1 MSLISKGINYIFK
14 APKVV
19 KTATG
24 GIAKSTCSIFPNVGI
39 QQHIQAVTSG
49 TSQAVSQVTRP
60 GLEEIV
66 VKARIMEKGGIITH
80 DGARISYPGAVQAL
94 YPDAPHVVVRGKVFY
109 YKDKIGPNG
118 CAVRHEVTRLSN
130 GDIEIKFF
138 DKNNEWVDSVETIK
152 YNPKTKPITD
162 KNEIAKIMLEEAGKT
177 PPKPATILPEI
188 TEPHFQ
194 GFKKP
199 KGTSSCARIT
209 ATDGTSTVTFRDKDG
224 NLLREI
230 KCDKSGYPVEYTNYE
245 RSFENINGYIS
256 YGPNGETLPIPG
268 RCQYDEVVRK
278 STYRINDSEVL
289 STTQIREVTPHNHAY
304 TGKPIITTVD
314 RRGRFEEVTIKCG
327 DKKINE
333 FFFTPGA
340 TSKVRL
346 VADNAKGLTKEEI
359 KLIQS
364 DPYLSS
370 RYYNDGVEFIESI
383 KPTIFGEEGI
393 RNPEFTRFTFE
404 PPVKKGEGGCYYPK
418 PIGWGKT
425 ERLGGRIN
433 VIPANVNSTNK
444 AHTVNVVAHETRHGH
459 QFDIMEDG
467 INGKLV
473 GEEKKFADELQDAC
487 DNYVDPEVD
496 HDGYWKNKMEVDAR
510 QAGEKA
516 KQTFDQH
523 GEIQRKIFTA

>member
-1 MSLISKGINYIFK
+1 MSLTTKSIDFAITKAPQVINTTTGAISKAVG
-14 APKVV
+14 
-19 KTATG
+19 
-24 GIAKSTCSIFPNVGI
+24 SIFTSTPSRT
-39 QQHIQAVTSG
+39 AVQSATSSA
-49 TSQAVSQVTRP
+49 SQAASQVTRH

-66 VKARIMEKGGIITH
+66 VEARLMDKGGMITH
-80 DGARISYPGAVQAL
+80 EGARISHPAPVSAM
-94 YPDAPHVVVRGKVFY
+94 YPDAPHVVVGGKVFY
-109 YKDKIGPNG
+109 YVDKLGINRS
-118 CAVRHEVTRLSN
+118 AVRHEITRLPN
-130 GDIEIKFF
+130 GDIKIKFF
-138 DKNNEWVDSVETIK
+138 DKTGAYTVETIK
-152 YNPKTKPITD
+152 YDPKTRPITD
-162 KNEIAKIMLEEAGKT
+162 KNEIAKLLEEARN
-177 PPKPATILPEI
+177 KPQKPVEVLPEI

-199 KGTSSCARIT
+199 KGATSCARIT
-209 ATDGTSTVTFRDKDG
+209 ASDGTSTVTFRDKDG

-256 YGPNGETLPIPG
+256 YGPNGESLPIPG
-268 RCQYDEVVRK
+268 RCKYDEVVRK

-304 TGKPIITTVD
+304 TGKTIKSTVE
-314 RRGRFEEVTIKCG
+314 RRGSFEEVTIESG
-327 DKKINE
+327 DKRINE
-333 FFFTPGA
+333 FFVKTGA
-340 TSKVRL
+340 THKGRL
-346 VADNAKGLTKEEI
+346 AGTHAKGLTKEEI
-359 KLIQS
+359 ELIQS

-370 RYYNDGVEFIESI
+370 RYYNDGDEFIESI
-383 KPTIFGEEGI
+383 KPTLFEQEGI

-418 PIGWGKT
+418 AIGWGKT

-467 INGKLV
+467 MNGKLV

-487 DNYVDPEVD
+487 DNYVDPDVD
-496 HDGYWKNKMEVDAR
+496 YDGYWKNKMETDAR
-510 QAGEKA
+510 QRGEEA
-516 KQTFDQH
+516 E
-523 GEIQRKIFTA
+523 EIYKIHEENQRRIFNA